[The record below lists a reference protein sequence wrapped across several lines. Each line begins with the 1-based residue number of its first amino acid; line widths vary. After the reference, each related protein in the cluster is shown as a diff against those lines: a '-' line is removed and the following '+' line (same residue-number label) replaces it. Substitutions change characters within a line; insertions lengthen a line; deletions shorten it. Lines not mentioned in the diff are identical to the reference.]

1 MSKLP
6 RDLSGQEIVRALRRL
21 GFVVIR
27 QQGSH
32 IRLGKDGLRL
42 TVPDHHHVAPGTL
55 KSILR
60 QAGVELDVFLN
71 EL

>member
-6 RDLSGQEIVRALRRL
+6 RDLSGQEVVRALRRL
-21 GFVVIR
+21 GFEVLR
-27 QQGSH
+27 QHGSH
-32 IRLGKDGLRL
+32 IRMGKDNLRI
-42 TVPDHHHVAPGTL
+42 TVPDHSQVAPGTL

-60 QAGVELDVFLN
+60 QARLELDTFLA